1 MTNISNETNPLDNDR
16 EDKQLSSSI
25 DNHSQHVRL
34 RSFVDRY
41 GVEESDQ
48 TARNQIKHFFKKQIS
63 TLSFLCCLNAFLEK
77 IPLLRCLKEY
87 SLRKYLF
94 GDIISGITVAIMHI
108 PQGMAY
114 GVLTT
119 LPPIHGNTKNEMKSF
134 VFKIDFHIG
143 LYVSFFPVII
153 YMIFGTCPHLSL
165 GSLLN
170 SIKNA

>member
-1 MTNISNETNPLDNDR
+1 MTNTSIETNELVVDNDR
-16 EDKQLSSSI
+16 EDKQLSPST
-25 DNHSQHVRL
+25 DCHSQHVRL

-41 GVEESDQ
+41 GVEESDE
-48 TARNQIKHFFKKQIS
+48 TVKDQIKHFFSKQIS

-119 LPPIHGNTKNEMKSF
+119 LPPIHGNTENEMKSF
-134 VFKIDFHIG
+134 VFKIYFLRIICFVFSCHYLHDLWYLPSSINW
-143 LYVSFFPVII
+143 LVI
-153 YMIFGTCPHLSL
+153 
-165 GSLLN
+165 
-170 SIKNA
+170 K